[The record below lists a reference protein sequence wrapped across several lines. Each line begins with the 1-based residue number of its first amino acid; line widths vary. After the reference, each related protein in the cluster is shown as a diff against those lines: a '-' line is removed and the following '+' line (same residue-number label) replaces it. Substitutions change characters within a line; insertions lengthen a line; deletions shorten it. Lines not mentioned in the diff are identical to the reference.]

1 MKSDQQGGKEEFQ
14 VTKEKKNRIFL
25 LKNLQNLLLDSF
37 EGEKG
42 FQSEYYKINTGKQ
55 CY

>member
-1 MKSDQQGGKEEFQ
+1 MKSDQQGKEEFQ

-37 EGEKG
+37 EGGKE